1 MLRGEVRSYSWD
13 RSPVRRDSATHP
25 STSFAASD
33 ERRARERTCESLHR
47 SELRCWLL
55 LPE

>member
-33 ERRARERTCESLHR
+33 ERRARELTCESLHR